1 MSDTTKEIGTAEET
15 LLEPV
20 IPRGPALPPHL
31 RANRPFL
38 WLVIGTGVGGVSFW
52 SFFGAVWADGAFRFH
67 ASPGEMTILLG
78 AFSLPFVLLVPV
90 QGIAVDRW
98 SPKWMNLL
106 GYAVAVAGMPI
117 AWAGDSLA
125 FLYASSFVA
134 GVGAAMVMPARS
146 ALTGLLNDESRLVQA
161 NGALSAAIQ
170 LSIIIGPLYAGLV
183 LRGHE
188 TNIVYA
194 AAVAT
199 GVASL
204 GVMLLVP
211 DRRQTRERP
220 ALALRDVGQGFLTS
234 WRLPELRLLLGLYG
248 MGWLVSN
255 AVFVLEPL
263 FVKDTLHLGGDVVQF
278 IWVAHGVGAFLG
290 AVWMTRLR
298 RGAGLELLLV
308 GASLVVLG
316 AGLLL
321 IYSIAT
327 YATALIGAGID
338 GLGFSVFLTAGL
350 ALVQRVVGEEQFGR
364 VTSVFAILQEGTS
377 VVLALV
383 IVPLGALVLVRPTLI
398 VSAVA
403 IATTGLLGLVALRS
417 MEARTSPAR

>member
-1 MSDTTKEIGTAEET
+1 MADTTREIGAAEET

-31 RANRPFL
+31 LTNRPFL

-52 SFFGAVWADGAFRFH
+52 SYFGAVWADGAFRFH
-67 ASPGEMTILLG
+67 ATPGEMSMLLG
-78 AFSLPFVLLVPV
+78 AFSLPFAFLVPL
-90 QGIAVDRW
+90 QGMAVDRW

-106 GYAVAVAGMPI
+106 GYAIAVAGMPI
-117 AWAGDSLA
+117 AWAGGSLG
-125 FLYASSFVA
+125 FLYASSFVV
-134 GVGAAMVMPARS
+134 GVGAAMVIPARS
-146 ALTGLLNDESRLVQA
+146 ALTGLLNEESRLVQA

-170 LSIIIGPLYAGLV
+170 LSIIIGPLYGGLV
-183 LRGHE
+183 LRGHD
-188 TNIVYA
+188 TDIVYA

-199 GVASL
+199 GIVSL

-211 DRRQTRERP
+211 DRRQTKERP
-220 ALALRDVGQGFLTS
+220 ALALRDVGRGFLTS

-248 MGWLVSN
+248 MGWLISN

-263 FVKDTLHLGGDVVQF
+263 FVKNTLHLGGDVVQF
-278 IWVAHGVGAFLG
+278 IWVSHGVGAFLG

-308 GASLVVLG
+308 GVSLVVLG

-321 IYSIAT
+321 IYSTAT
-327 YATALIGAGID
+327 FATALIGAAID
-338 GLGFSVFLTAGL
+338 GVGFSVFLTAGL
-350 ALVQRVVGEEQFGR
+350 ALIQRVVGEDEFGR

-377 VVLALV
+377 IVLALV

-398 VSAVA
+398 VSSVVIVA
-403 IATTGLLGLVALRS
+403 TGVVGLFALRRV
-417 MEARTSPAR
+417 EARTARAR

>member
-1 MSDTTKEIGTAEET
+1 MSDSTREVGAAEET

-20 IPRGPALPPHL
+20 IPRGPALPPHIL
-31 RANRPFL
+31 TNRPFL
-38 WLVIGTGVGGVSFW
+38 WLVIGSGVGGVSFW
-52 SFFGAVWADGAFRFH
+52 SYFGAVWADGAFRFH
-67 ASPGEMTILLG
+67 ASPGEMTMLLG
-78 AFSLPFVLLVPV
+78 AFSLPFVLLVPF
-90 QGIAVDRW
+90 QGMAVDRW

-117 AWAGDSLA
+117 AWVGNSLA
-125 FLYASSFVA
+125 FLYASSFVVGA
-134 GVGAAMVMPARS
+134 GAAMVIPARS
-146 ALTGLLNDESRLVQA
+146 ALTGLLIDERRLVQA

-170 LSIIIGPLYAGLV
+170 VSIIIGPLYGGLV
-183 LRGHE
+183 LRGHG
-188 TNIVYA
+188 TDIVYA
-194 AAVAT
+194 AAIAT
-199 GVASL
+199 GIASL
-204 GVMLLVP
+204 GVLLPVP
-211 DRRQTRERP
+211 DRRQTRDRP
-220 ALALRDVGQGFLTS
+220 ALAFRDVGQGFLTS

-263 FVKDTLHLGGDVVQF
+263 FVKNTLHLGGDVVQF
-278 IWVAHGVGAFLG
+278 IWVSHGVGALLG

-377 VVLALV
+377 VLLALV

-398 VSAVA
+398 VSSIVIVA
-403 IATTGLLGLVALRS
+403 TGVLGLFALPRV
-417 MEARTSPAR
+417 EAGTSRG